1 MGSVRREEFVELA
14 GAVEGSLG
22 SFGGLV
28 HFVDDEAGED
38 GVDCETVD
46 GHEESADGEG
56 DDEDDLNKRTSTR
69 RR

>member
-38 GVDCETVD
+38 GVDGETVD
-46 GHEESADGEG
+46 AHEEGADGEG
-56 DDEDDLNKRTSTR
+56 DDEDDLNESIGTKSR
-69 RR
+69 